1 MKFFSSLFLF
11 LLGFA
16 LTSHSYQLLFRH
28 NEFLK
33 LMSSNQRGKT
43 SIFSKGFDKSGTT
56 VSYKSQNPSQK
67 KDDTSSYSPKS
78 SSEIPSL
85 PLSLVNLSLHTP
97 SFNLQYPNLRLI
109 HADPPIFEIESF
121 FEETLCDS
129 FIRRAEDIGVRV
141 ASQTFSALT
150 ATARTSNTWYL
161 HYKSVPEL
169 LSKAQRLTGI
179 PIHHYEEPQIVRYE
193 LGQQFSWHYDAV
205 PHTLLKNG
213 GQRLVTLLVYLNDVE
228 AGGATCF
235 RDLNLKVQ
243 PKKGKALVFFP
254 AFNNGSSD
262 DRTLHAGQVAMD
274 TKWIAQMY
282 DFLHFL
288 FFPFINSFLLNF
300 VGGFMNDLML
310 P

>member
-11 LLGFA
+11 LLSFA
-16 LTSHSYQLLFRH
+16 LASHSYQLLFAH
-28 NEFLK
+28 NEFGK
-33 LMSSNQRGKT
+33 LISSNQRGKT
-43 SIFSKGFDKSGTT
+43 SIFSKGFGKSRTDI
-56 VSYKSQNPSQK
+56 SNKKSPSQK
-67 KDDTSSYSPKS
+67 KDDASSYSPKS

-85 PLSLVNLSLHTP
+85 PLSLANLSLHTP

-109 HADPPIFEIESF
+109 HADPPIFEIDNF
-121 FEETLCDS
+121 FEDMLCDS
-129 FIRRAEDIGVRV
+129 CILRAQDLGVRV

-169 LSKAQRLTGI
+169 LSKAQKLTGI

-282 DFLHFL
+282 DFLWF
-288 FFPFINSFLLNF
+288 FLL
-300 VGGFMNDLML
+300 L
-310 P
+310 